1 MSRAKSENLC
11 ARGGSWYGRPLYAGT
26 TCVPVRGGI
35 GPGGT
40 SDVISVRLVR
50 RVS

>member
-1 MSRAKSENLC
+1 MSWVKSENLC
-11 ARGGSWYGRPLYAGT
+11 ARGGSWYGGPLYART
-26 TCVPVRGGI
+26 TCVTVRGGI